1 MNNTKKH
8 TYRVHITQ
16 HHVPII
22 VQACNKADAEYQVR
36 EHHVW
41 EPLSVDIRIEDTHDT
56 TR

>member
-8 TYRVHITQ
+8 TYRVFVTQ
-16 HHVPII
+16 HHAPII

-41 EPLSVDIRIEDTHDT
+41 EPLSVDIRIEDTHDA